1 MVIYHFSFLL
11 PLRHSR
17 AVSAIATAV
26 FIVAAAAAIA
36 DDDDDDFAIT
46 R

>member
-17 AVSAIATAV
+17 AISAIATAV
-26 FIVAAAAAIA
+26 FVVVAAAAAIA
-36 DDDDDDFAIT
+36 DDDSTIT
-46 R
+46 RS